1 MKAKKHPKANLE
13 NYSKLF
19 AQLGLV
25 LTLTIV
31 YVVIQSKTFTN
42 DLLVLNDSNVVF
54 EDETDAIIEY
64 RVEPPKKAPIP
75 KKVTL
80 EVVKQVENEAEI
92 IESFI
97 DVVDVESP
105 VEISDIVE
113 TEPEE
118 AIIEEVPFILI
129 EDAPEFPGCTGTK
142 EEKKACFISQISKF
156 VGANFDGGLAS
167 ELGLDPGVKRIS
179 VLFKIDKVG
188 NIVDVQARAPHKKL
202 QKEAIRVV
210 ALLPKMEPGKQRG
223 NPVTVKYALPIVFKV
238 E

>member
-31 YVVIQSKTFTN
+31 YVVIQSKTFTD
-42 DLLVLNDSNVVF
+42 DLLVLNDSNFVF
-54 EDETDAIIEY
+54 EDQTEAIIEY

-75 KKVTL
+75 KKVII
-80 EVVKQVENEAEI
+80 EVVKQVDNEADITETI
-92 IESFI
+92 FKDI
-97 DVVDVESP
+97 DTEAP
-105 VEISDIVE
+105 VEINDIVE
-113 TEPEE
+113 IEPEE
-118 AIIEEVPFILI
+118 VIIDEVPFISI
-129 EDAPEFPGCTGTK
+129 EDAPAFPGCTGTK
-142 EEKKACFISQISKF
+142 DEMKACFTSKIRKF
-156 VGANFDGGLAS
+156 VGKNFDSGLAT
-167 ELGLDPGVKRIS
+167 ELGLAPGVKKIF
-179 VLFKIDKVG
+179 VMFKIDKTG
-188 NIVDVQARAPHKKL
+188 EIVSVEARAPHMKL

-210 ALLPKMEPGKQRG
+210 ELLPKMEPGKQRG